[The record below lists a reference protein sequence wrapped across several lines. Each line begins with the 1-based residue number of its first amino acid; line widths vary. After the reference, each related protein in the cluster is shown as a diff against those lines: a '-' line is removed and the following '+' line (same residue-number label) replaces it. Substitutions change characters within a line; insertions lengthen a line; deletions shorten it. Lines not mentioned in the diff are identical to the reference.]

1 MQATLYEL
9 TGDYLKLIE
18 MAEDND
24 SEAIKDTLESVN
36 EAIDDKAENT
46 AKVIRELEGRSETKK
61 KEAQRLRESA
71 TSLDNQIRNLK
82 SYLQEQL
89 ELTNRTKIQGELF
102 TVSVQNNPPSVYVE
116 NEKKVPLDYF
126 VEQDPKLDKTLLKNA
141 LKNGNEIDG
150 AELRQQRSLR
160 IR

>member
-1 MQATLYEL
+1 
-9 TGDYLKLIE
+9 

-71 TSLDNQIRNLK
+71 TSLDNQAKRLK
-82 SYLQEQL
+82 QYLIDQL
-89 ELTNRTKIQGELF
+89 ELTGKKKVQGKLL
-102 TVSVQNNPPSVYVE
+102 TVSVRNNQPSVYVE
-116 NEKKVPLDYF
+116 DERKIPRDYF
-126 VEQDPKLDKTLLKNA
+126 KEQEPKLDKNRLKDD
-141 LKNGNEIDG
+141 LKSGTEINGV
-150 AELRQQRSLR
+150 ELKQTKGVN
-160 IR
+160 IK

>member
-1 MQATLYEL
+1 MVTLYEL
-9 TGDYLKLIE
+9 TDNYKKLIE
-18 MAEDND
+18 MAEDDD
-24 SEAIKDTLESVN
+24 SQAIKDTLESVN

-46 AKVIRELEGRSETKK
+46 AKVIRELEGRRDAKK
-61 KEAQRLRESA
+61 KEAQRLNQSA
-71 TSLDNQIRNLK
+71 TSLDKQITNLK
-82 SYLQEQL
+82 NYLQDQL
-89 ELTNRTKIQGELF
+89 EITKRTKIQGNLF
-102 TVSVQNNPPSVYVE
+102 TVSVQNNPPSVHVE

>member
-1 MQATLYEL
+1 MVTLYEL
-9 TGDYLKLIE
+9 TDNYKKLIE

-71 TSLDNQIRNLK
+71 TTLENQAKRLK
-82 SYLQEQL
+82 QYLIDQL
-89 ELTNRTKIQGELF
+89 ELTGKKKVQGKLL
-102 TVSVQNNPPSVYVE
+102 TVSVRNNQPSVYVE
-116 NEKKVPLDYF
+116 DERKIPRDYF
-126 VEQDPKLDKTLLKNA
+126 KEQEPKLDKNRLKDD
-141 LKNGNEIDG
+141 LKNGAEIKGVD
-150 AELRQQRSLR
+150 LRRTKGVN
-160 IR
+160 IK